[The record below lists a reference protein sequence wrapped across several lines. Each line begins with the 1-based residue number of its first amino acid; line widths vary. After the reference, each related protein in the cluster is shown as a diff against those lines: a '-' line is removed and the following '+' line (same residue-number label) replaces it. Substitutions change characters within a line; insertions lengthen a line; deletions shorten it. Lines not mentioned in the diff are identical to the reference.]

1 MSEVLIQKAPIIPR
15 LARDIRGNFSRF
27 CVLIHIKVLRR
38 VTAQPLNQPI
48 ELLYYTEL
56 DGDFAKVF
64 ALAVALVAPFDAY
77 FQSSH
82 QQV

>member
-1 MSEVLIQKAPIIPR
+1 
-15 LARDIRGNFSRF
+15 
-27 CVLIHIKVLRR
+27 VLRR

-48 ELLYYTEL
+48 ELLYCAEL
-56 DGDFAKVF
+56 DGGFAKVF